1 MGIIYKN
8 RKKYSGD
15 RKIEQYSTDEQFTGK
30 YWINGKP
37 IYRKVLQGTLP
48 NTASTP
54 EIGTIAN
61 FGTLVSARFIQRGG
75 SFASDGA
82 IYSGTDTSKINIGF
96 VMDTGR
102 VMYKSIVPSYYGYK
116 VDAIIEYTKTTN

>member
-1 MGIIYKN
+1 MAEHLAELNKVEPTD
-8 RKKYSGD
+8 KYSTT
-15 RKIEQYSTDEQFTGK
+15 EHFTGK
-30 YWINGKP
+30 YWIDGKP

-75 SFASDGA
+75 SFAVDGA
-82 IYSGTDTSKINIGF
+82 IYSGADTSKINVGF

-102 VMYKSIVPSYYGYK
+102 VMYKSTVPSYFGYT
-116 VDAIIEYTKTTN
+116 VDAIIEYTKSTN